1 MIAVLDIMISE
12 FAGLGP
18 EFALLFGVP
27 DLRPLRRRLRITIRS
42 GNTQKLLI
50 L

>member
-1 MIAVLDIMISE
+1 MIAVLDIMITE

-27 DLRPLRRRLRITIRS
+27 DLRPLRRRLRVTVRS
-42 GNTQKLLI
+42 GTKQKLLI

>member
-1 MIAVLDIMISE
+1 MIAILDIMMSE
-12 FAGLGP
+12 IAGLGP

-27 DLRPLRRRLRITIRS
+27 DLRPLRRRLRVTIRS
-42 GNTQKLLI
+42 GSKQKLLI

>member
-42 GNTQKLLI
+42 GNRQKLLI